1 MNVRCGKVIG
11 AGMGYRKVCGG
22 FWCGEIVQCDECR
35 EAEQRRRILEKQE
48 KVLDMQLRSNHE

>member
-22 FWCGEIVQCDECR
+22 FWCGEIVQCDECG
-35 EAEQRRRILEKQE
+35 
-48 KVLDMQLRSNHE
+48 